1 MNTIKTIIFDF
12 GNVVGFFDHRRAVD
26 RLIGHAAMSAD
37 EMYAL
42 LRDDDLEDAVESGR
56 MKSGEFLRRFREL
69 SGLRCDLEFLASALA
84 DIFHANEEVCS
95 LLPRLKP
102 KYRILLGSNTNE
114 VHARHFRVQF
124 ADSLRHF
131 DHLVLS
137 YEIGARK
144 PHRAFFENCQ
154 KLAECQPGECLFID
168 DLMPNITGARSFG
181 WNTIQYQP
189 GNGLARELRALGVAI

>member
-26 RLIGHAAMSAD
+26 RLVGHAAMSAD
-37 EMYAL
+37 ELYAL
-42 LRDDDLEDAVESGR
+42 ICDDELEDDVESGR

-69 SGLRCDLEFLASALA
+69 GGLRCDLEFIASTLA

-102 KYRILLGSNTNE
+102 RYRILLGSNTNE

-137 YEIGARK
+137 YEIGVRK
-144 PHRAFFENCQ
+144 PQRPFFENCQ
-154 KLAECQPGECLFID
+154 RFADCKPSECLFID
-168 DLMPNITGARSFG
+168 DLAANVAGARAFG
-181 WNTIQYQP
+181 WNAMQYAAD
-189 GNGLARELRALGVAI
+189 NGLAGELQAAGVIL